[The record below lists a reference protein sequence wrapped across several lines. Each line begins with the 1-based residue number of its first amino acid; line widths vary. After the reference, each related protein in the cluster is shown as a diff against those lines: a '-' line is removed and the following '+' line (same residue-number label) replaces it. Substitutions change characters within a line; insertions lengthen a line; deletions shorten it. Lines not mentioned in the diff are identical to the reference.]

1 MELIMKRNRTN
12 AKETIITLVM
22 TINDRDF
29 AHEQLLGGKD
39 LYIKYHVPALY
50 PLEPCS
56 IEIDN
61 KKLDRTRA

>member
-1 MELIMKRNRTN
+1 
-12 AKETIITLVM
+12 M
-22 TINDRDF
+22 TINDTDF
-29 AHEQLLGGKD
+29 THEQLLGGKD

-61 KKLDRTRA
+61 KKMDRTRAT